1 MKTRWLYI
9 LILAIFAHVAPRAA
23 AQSSIPITVQV
34 GKAAYE
40 GDSIPHI
47 TMPTL
52 HKHPPLQFRSK
63 SAQKKYNRMVF
74 NVKRTLPI
82 AKLVRTT
89 IIETYELLQMLPES
103 ERAAHLKR
111 VEKGLLKQYGPQIKK
126 LTISQGKMLVKLIDR
141 ECNNTGYAITKAFIG
156 ATRANF
162 YQAIALCFG
171 NSLAKHYDPK
181 GEDKELERIV
191 RLVESGQL

>member
-1 MKTRWLYI
+1 MKTHWPYI
-9 LILAIFAHVAPRAA
+9 LILAIFALFAPRAA
-23 AQSSIPITVQV
+23 AQSSIPISVKV
-34 GKAAYE
+34 GKAAYK

-52 HKHPPLQFRSK
+52 HKHPPFHFKSK
-63 SAQKKYNRMVF
+63 SAQKKYSRMVY

-82 AKLVRTT
+82 AKLVRST

-111 VEKGLLKQYGPQIKK
+111 VEKGLLEQYGPSIKK
-126 LTISQGKMLVKLIDR
+126 LTISQGKILVKLIDR

-156 ATRANF
+156 ATRANV

-171 NSLAKHYDPK
+171 NSLAKHYDPD

-191 RLVESGQL
+191 RLVESGQI

>member
-1 MKTRWLYI
+1 MKTFWHC
-9 LILAIFAHVAPRAA
+9 IFASALSIMTITHVS
-23 AQSSIPITVQV
+23 AQSSIPISVKV
-34 GKAAYE
+34 GKAEYA

-52 HKHPPLQFRSK
+52 HKHPPFTFKSK
-63 SAQKKYNRMVF
+63 SAKKKYNRMVY

-111 VEKGLLKQYGPQIKK
+111 VEKGLMEQYGPRIKK
-126 LTISQGKMLVKLIDR
+126 LTISQGRMLVKLIDR

-156 ATRANF
+156 ATRANV
-162 YQAIALCFG
+162 YQALALCFG
-171 NSLAKHYDPK
+171 NSLAKHYDPE

-191 RLVESGQL
+191 RLVESGQI

>member
-1 MKTRWLYI
+1 
-9 LILAIFAHVAPRAA
+9 
-23 AQSSIPITVQV
+23 
-34 GKAAYE
+34 
-40 GDSIPHI
+40 
-47 TMPTL
+47 
-52 HKHPPLQFRSK
+52 
-63 SAQKKYNRMVF
+63 MVF

-111 VEKGLLKQYGPQIKK
+111 VEKGLLKQYGAQIKK

-171 NSLAKHYDPK
+171 NSLAKHYDPE